1 MLVSGWI
8 LFIVGF
14 ALIFFGAFVGVEGLM
29 NLPSTLSAVAF
40 MISGAIF
47 VGIDKLDQILDV
59 LKTPAPKSAD
69 TLALPERKTRSVSGE
84 YISSTA
90 AAGDETNDKSSD
102 ETLMASDTSSDA
114 TKSKSPAAEIYRDA
128 EITRD
133 GAYCV
138 VGDRTF
144 FSLHQAKQ
152 FIDRQKGPS

>member
-69 TLALPERKTRSVSGE
+69 TLALPERKTRSVLTHDDTKPRSLFLHTPASWTLAE
-84 YISSTA
+84 TA
-90 AAGDETNDKSSD
+90 LGIGN
-102 ETLMASDTSSDA
+102 
-114 TKSKSPAAEIYRDA
+114 PIY
-128 EITRD
+128 
-133 GAYCV
+133 
-138 VGDRTF
+138 F
-144 FSLHQAKQ
+144 QA
-152 FIDRQKGPS
+152 